1 MLLTTTTAAHD
12 LAHQLLAALPA
23 QVPNPGPV
31 APPGSE
37 KLTQILSYLKWI
49 ALGACAVA
57 FMGGIIAFTAGRVVD
72 NRRYGNTGAL
82 MMLAAVGGAILFGVG
97 PTVLNSF
104 AGTG

>member
-1 MLLTTTTAAHD
+1 MLIAAVHG
-12 LAHQLLAALPA
+12 AATDAAVHVALVLPA
-23 QVPNPGPV
+23 QVPNPGPT

-49 ALGACAVA
+49 ALGSCAVA

-82 MMLAAVGGAILFGVG
+82 MMLAAVGGALLFGVG
-97 PTVLNSF
+97 PAVLNGF
-104 AGTG
+104 AAG

>member
-1 MLLTTTTAAHD
+1 MLLTTTHD
-12 LAHQLLAALPA
+12 LTHQLLAALPA
-23 QVPNPGPV
+23 QDVPNPAPA
-31 APPGSE
+31 APPGAE
-37 KLTQILSYLKWI
+37 KLTQILGYLKWI